1 MNAGPRE
8 IPALRRDLVTL
19 AACPLTLVR
28 DPGFARYAPRVD
40 HGVPLEPTG
49 DEVRALTEEA
59 LAYLVAFHDQRKDAP
74 SADFHGIDEVLARVR
89 NPAPDVGRSLAE
101 LLETVAAAT
110 VKGHDTTGDGWLAYI
125 PGGGLFSSAL
135 AEFIARTTNRF
146 VGVWEAAP
154 VVVELEATAIRWL
167 AELFD
172 LPAQARGTITTGGSI
187 ATLSAVVT
195 ARHALLGEDF
205 LDGTIYLTS
214 ETHAAIAKAATL
226 AGFRRTNLRP
236 VPTTSELRMDARRL
250 REAIA
255 HDRAV
260 GLRPCMVVAT
270 AGSTNTGAVDD
281 IDSLAEV
288 ARESDVW
295 LHVDA
300 AYGGFFQLT
309 ERGRRRFAGIEGADS
324 IVLDPHKGLFLPY
337 GTGALLVRDGQ
348 KLRAAHEVHGPY
360 LQDLAAEGDIPNFAD
375 YSPELS
381 RDARGLRVWLPIMLH
396 GLGAFRDALDE
407 KLDLAR
413 HLYEE
418 LRALRGL
425 EVPWEP
431 ELSIVGF
438 RCARATADESDAAT
452 AELLEQINRSGRV
465 FLSSTVVDGQMTIRA
480 CILSVHTHR
489 DRIDELVEIVREAA
503 PVSLAR

>member
-1 MNAGPRE
+1 
-8 IPALRRDLVTL
+8 
-19 AACPLTLVR
+19 
-28 DPGFARYAPRVD
+28 
-40 HGVPLEPTG
+40 VPLEPNP
-49 DEVRALTEEA
+49 DDVRALTEEA
-59 LAYLVAFHDQRKDAP
+59 LGYLVAFYDRRRDVP
-74 SADFHGIDEVLARVR
+74 SADLDGVHELLARVR
-89 NPAPDVGRSLAE
+89 HPPPEDGRPLAE
-101 LLETVAAAT
+101 LLETIAAAT
-110 VKGHDTTGDGWLAYI
+110 AKGHDTTGDGWLAYI

-167 AELFD
+167 CELFD
-172 LPAQARGTITTGGSI
+172 LPTQARGTITTGGSI

-205 LDGTIYLTS
+205 LDGTIYLTT
-214 ETHAAIAKAATL
+214 ETHGAIAKAAAL
-226 AGFRRTNLRP
+226 AGFRRTNLRL
-236 VPTTSELRMDARRL
+236 VPTTPQLRMDAGRL
-250 REAIA
+250 RDAIA
-255 HDRAV
+255 HDRAA

-270 AGSTNTGAVDD
+270 AGTTNTGAVDD
-281 IDSLAEV
+281 IDSLLQV
-288 ARESDVW
+288 ARESDMW

-309 ERGRRRFAGIEGADS
+309 DRGRRRFAGIDAADS

-360 LQDLAAEGDIPNFAD
+360 LQDLAPEGDIPNFAD

-381 RDARGLRVWLPIMLH
+381 RDARGLRVWMPIMLH

-413 HLYEE
+413 YLYEE
-418 LRALRGL
+418 LRALPGL

-438 RCARATADESDAAT
+438 RCARATADGSDAAT
-452 AELLEQINRSGRV
+452 TELLDQINRSGRV
-465 FLSSTVVDGQMTIRA
+465 FLSSTVVDGQTTIRA

-489 DRIDELVEIVREAA
+489 DRIDELVALVRAA
-503 PVSLAR
+503 SSLAR

>member
-1 MNAGPRE
+1 MHDG
-8 IPALRRDLVTL
+8 L
-19 AACPLTLVR
+19 
-28 DPGFARYAPRVD
+28 
-40 HGVPLEPTG
+40 PLEPTG
-49 DEVRALTEEA
+49 HEMRALTEEA
-59 LAYLVAFHDQRKDAP
+59 LAYLVAFHGQRRDAP
-74 SADFHGIDEVLARVR
+74 SADFEGVHEALARVR
-89 NPAPDVGRSLAE
+89 IPAPEVGRPLAE
-101 LLETVAAAT
+101 LLETIAAAT
-110 VKGHDTTGDGWLAYI
+110 AKGHDTTGDGWLAYI

-154 VVVELEATAIRWL
+154 VAVELEATAIRWL
-167 AELFD
+167 CELFD
-172 LPAQARGTITTGGSI
+172 FPARARGTITTGGSI

-214 ETHAAIAKAATL
+214 ETHGAIAKAAAL
-226 AGFRRTNLRP
+226 AGFRRTNLRL
-236 VPTTSELRMDARRL
+236 VPTTPELRMDARSL
-250 REAIA
+250 RDAIA
-255 HDRAV
+255 RDRAT

-270 AGSTNTGAVDD
+270 AGTTNTGAVDD
-281 IDSLAEV
+281 IDSLLEV
-288 ARESDVW
+288 AREGDTW

-337 GTGALLVRDGQ
+337 GTGALFVRDGQ
-348 KLRAAHEVHGPY
+348 KLRAAHEVHGSY
-360 LQDLAAEGDIPNFAD
+360 LRDLAAEGDIPNFAD

-381 RDARGLRVWLPIMLH
+381 RDARGLRVWMPIMLH

-413 HLYEE
+413 YLYDE
-418 LRALRGL
+418 LLVVPEL
-425 EVPWEP
+425 ELPWEP

-438 RCARATADESDAAT
+438 RCARGSADGADAAT
-452 AELLEQINRSGRV
+452 IDLLKRINGSGRV
-465 FLSSTVVDGQMTIRA
+465 FLSSTVVDGRTTIRA

-503 PVSLAR
+503 PISLAR